1 MKKKITIIKFNKS
14 NVFSL
19 ISVLSSILGII
30 LIIHNMYNFPV
41 MLLIASFIL
50 FLCEIYYKESSSD
63 KTIDKGFQKE
73 ISIISSFVSFV
84 IFPSLIVLKTTSV
97 FLLNIAVPLFILSSL
112 IRISNI
118 NSNKNNDEKY
128 HTGVPSEMMAIL
140 FPLIYLTKYLSV
152 NLYSYILIIMFLVLS
167 IVQVLN
173 IKVKRIDIKKTV
185 DYFLVTRY
193 KKRVRILINFLLFP
207 IFLAFA
213 SDLFFKVNT
222 FDGFA
227 LIDAFKVPINYPFP
241 FMMIVLL
248 FSIITLFF
256 TALLK
261 KTNHAKAL
269 ILVIIAIFLT
279 INDFKYI
286 IMNRP
291 VVLSDVNFLNAS
303 NMEMSA
309 LFVSTVKGIWVL
321 KVLVKALI
329 LFMIAYFINKSK
341 LSIIELKNG
350 LNRIEVI
357 LGSALIFGMFI
368 YFTFKNS
375 FYMVTKTY
383 NVPLEEIYKIEDYA
397 DIYYK
402 QGIFQGLLFNTY
414 SSSVFEPSSYD
425 KDQVVKLLNN
435 TKIEEDNWGKPN
447 IVVILSESF
456 FDVSKLPEITF
467 DKDLTPNIH
476 EYEKDEDKV
485 VANTYVS
492 VFGGSSVVSEWEIL
506 TSATN
511 QFNVISYIPYTDYY
525 LKKNKDKVKKA
536 PHIIK
541 SLNKE
546 GYITKYITP
555 WDGESYNS
563 EEVYKMV
570 QTDKMVYNMK
580 GDKKGLWISDDAI
593 TNSIISELNENKGVP
608 KLLVYATSQNHMP
621 CEDNRYKEYDI
632 SVVSSKFD
640 EEDTS
645 LIKCYAQGVYDAD
658 KALNNLYEAIKKM
671 DEDTIVIFFGDHLPF
686 INNKKGSNAIKSSK
700 YLNNKYKY
708 RENLNNYTTKSVILS
723 NYISEMDKSI
733 NYINLN
739 YLSSYVYA
747 HLDITDKEYYNYINN
762 LRKDIPLFT
771 RRYVYNQE
779 SNTFTDLKDL
789 DKNSKKRLDDYRN
802 VQYYEFFDK

>member
-1 MKKKITIIKFNKS
+1 MKKKKTIIQFNKS
-14 NVFSL
+14 NVFALLEVISSL
-19 ISVLSSILGII
+19 IGIG
-30 LIIHNMYNFPV
+30 LLVRNLKNFPI
-41 MLLIASFIL
+41 MLLVTSFVCFLCEKYYKEENKNNSVYQKEISVIASFI
-50 FLCEIYYKESSSD
+50 
-63 KTIDKGFQKE
+63 
-73 ISIISSFVSFV
+73 SFT
-84 IFPSLIVLKTTSV
+84 IFPVILAIKTASV
-97 FLLNIAVPLFILSSL
+97 WFINIAVIIFMISSL
-112 IRISNI
+112 IRLSSMSHII
-118 NSNKNNDEKY
+118 NEDDRHFIGLPTSVIGLLY
-128 HTGVPSEMMAIL
+128 
-140 FPLIYLTKYLSV
+140 PLIYLTKYLSV
-152 NLYSYILIIMFLVLS
+152 NLYSYILIFIFIFISIM
-167 IVQVLN
+167 QVIN
-173 IKVKRIDIKKTV
+173 IKIKKIDV
-185 DYFLVTRY
+185 KKIVNYFLKTRY
-193 KKRVRILINFLLFP
+193 SKGVRFIINYLLFP

-227 LIDAFKVPINYPFP
+227 LIDAFKVPINYPLP
-241 FMMIVLL
+241 FVMVVAL
-248 FSIITLFF
+248 FSLITLFF

-279 INDFKYI
+279 VNDFKYI

-321 KVLVKALI
+321 KVLVKAMI
-329 LFMIAYFINKSK
+329 LFIIAHFINKSK

-350 LNRIEVI
+350 LNRLEVFI
-357 LGSALIFGMFI
+357 GSILIFSMFI

-397 DIYYK
+397 DVYYK
-402 QGIFQGLLFNTY
+402 QGIFQGILFNTY
-414 SSSVFEPSSYD
+414 SSSVFEPSTYN
-425 KDQVVKLLNN
+425 KNEAIKLLKN
-435 TKIEEDNWGKPN
+435 TKIEEENWGKPN
-447 IVVILSESF
+447 IVIILSESF
-456 FDVSKLPEITF
+456 FDVANLPEITF
-467 DKDLTPNIH
+467 DKDLMPNIH
-476 EYEKDEDKV
+476 SYEKDNDKV

-506 TSATN
+506 TSSTN

-525 LKKNKDKVKKA
+525 LKKNKSKVKTS

-541 SLNKE
+541 SLKNE

-570 QTDKMVYNMK
+570 GTDKMVYNLK

-593 TNSIISELNENKGVP
+593 TDNIISELNKDIGTP
-608 KLLVYATSQNHMP
+608 KLLIYATSQNHMP
-621 CEDNRYKEYDI
+621 CEDDRYLNYDI
-632 SVVSSKFD
+632 KVTSSKFD
-640 EEDTS
+640 DEDTS

-658 KALNNLYEAIKKM
+658 KALGKLNDAINNM

-686 INNKKGSNAIKSSK
+686 INNSKGTNAIKSSK
-700 YLNNKYKY
+700 YLNNKDKY

-723 NYISEMDKSI
+723 NYINKMDKSI

-739 YLSSYVYA
+739 YLSSYVYS
-747 HLDITDKEYYNYINN
+747 HLDIVDKDYYNYINN

-771 RRYVYNQE
+771 RRYIYNRE
-779 SNTFTDLKDL
+779 NDTFTDLKDL
-789 DKNSKKRLDDYRN
+789 SKENKKLLDNYRN
-802 VQYYEFFDK
+802 IQYYEFFDK